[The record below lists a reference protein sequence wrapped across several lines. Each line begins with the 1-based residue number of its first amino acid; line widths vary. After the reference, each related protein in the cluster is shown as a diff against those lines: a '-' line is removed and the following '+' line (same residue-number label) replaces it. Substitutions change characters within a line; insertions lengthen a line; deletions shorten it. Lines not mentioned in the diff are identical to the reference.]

1 MKNKGVQQLHVLP
14 QNSEAIDIEKLHAI
28 HQVGMWWH
36 AITIH
41 FRTLYSFLSFTMR
54 HMNYN

>member
-1 MKNKGVQQLHVLP
+1 MKNKGVQRLHVLP

-28 HQVGMWWH
+28 HQVGMWWC

-41 FRTLYSFLSFTMR
+41 FRTL
-54 HMNYN
+54 